1 MNYFL
6 LKSSK
11 VLILLIFCFFLFAK
25 NSLAKDYQI
34 EELLE
39 IAEQNS
45 ANIKAADFL
54 ASSQKRFANQQKYWE
69 NPVASFNNSYGQQ
82 DYTISQTIPFYGKLQ
97 NKYNIEE
104 AESRVLETRKNNVAL
119 SVKAELFSLL
129 FYYQALQKK
138 IELAQKRIERLSTL
152 DKYLSSV
159 VLNSPTKQSQ
169 AQITKDRIKLI
180 DRDLIKYR
188 NLLYQTWNRANVFL
202 NLEKQ
207 PDRILSN
214 WIDGKNYQGRPYFID
229 LALENNLELREQKL
243 LIGKYKS
250 ELSFAKIEKMPDVA
264 VSISQQ
270 NSSSA
275 QSSASVKQNSNAVG
289 LSLSLPLLN
298 TNKEKTASLESKIKS
313 QEYAF
318 EFQRNKLLSQIN
330 NDLNDYETSLKIAKN
345 FPVSNIEKII
355 SRLSSA
361 NSDFKKGILD
371 FIIYIE
377 LDLQEYQTIDAIID
391 TQVEVALAYS
401 SLMVRVGNF
410 TMPKNE

>member
-1 MNYFL
+1 MLQL
-6 LKSSK
+6 LNCCAAFSIS
-11 VLILLIFCFFLFAK
+11 L
-25 NSLAKDYQI
+25 SLA
-34 EELLE
+34 LC
-39 IAEQNS
+39 
-45 ANIKAADFL
+45 
-54 ASSQKRFANQQKYWE
+54 
-69 NPVASFNNSYGQQ
+69 
-82 DYTISQTIPFYGKLQ
+82 
-97 NKYNIEE
+97 
-104 AESRVLETRKNNVAL
+104 
-119 SVKAELFSLL
+119 
-129 FYYQALQKK
+129 
-138 IELAQKRIERLSTL
+138 
-152 DKYLSSV
+152 
-159 VLNSPTKQSQ
+159 
-169 AQITKDRIKLI
+169 
-180 DRDLIKYR
+180 
-188 NLLYQTWNRANVFL
+188 
-202 NLEKQ
+202 
-207 PDRILSN
+207 
-214 WIDGKNYQGRPYFID
+214 
-229 LALENNLELREQKL
+229 KL